1 MVGRRGAYHGVRH
14 GNDDFLLEEGEG
26 VIKVYLGGGGTQLL
40 L

>member
-14 GNDDFLLEEGEG
+14 GNDDFLLGGGG